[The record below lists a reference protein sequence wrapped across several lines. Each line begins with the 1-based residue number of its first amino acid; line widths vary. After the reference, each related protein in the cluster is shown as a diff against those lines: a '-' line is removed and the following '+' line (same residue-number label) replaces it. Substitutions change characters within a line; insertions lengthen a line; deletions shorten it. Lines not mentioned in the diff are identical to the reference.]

1 MSSSSFD
8 IIDFISGLTGFV
20 FDKAVLNNIALQ
32 RGVRGYTLYSQL
44 DKRTIDLLR
53 ADCLYAAYCSPNTM
67 ASHTHS
73 HGSFSQS
80 IGHQTIQDKKSL
92 YEMFMSIYRKYDDP
106 MLEIISA
113 DDSNLQWLDL

>member
-1 MSSSSFD
+1 MDSSLFD

-20 FDKAVLNNIALQ
+20 FDKAVLNSIALQ
-32 RGVRGYTLYSQL
+32 RGVKGYTLYSQL

-106 MLEIISA
+106 MLETISA